1 MPGGGS
7 KAENAEEETIS
18 SRPRNADRAE
28 ITVSITDEDF
38 MNGSGLQTGALRC
51 ELLKDNNWAG
61 LRNF

>member
-7 KAENAEEETIS
+7 KAENAEEGTIS

-38 MNGSGLQTGALRC
+38 MNGSGL
-51 ELLKDNNWAG
+51 
-61 LRNF
+61 

>member
-38 MNGSGLQTGALRC
+38 MNGSGL
-51 ELLKDNNWAG
+51 
-61 LRNF
+61 